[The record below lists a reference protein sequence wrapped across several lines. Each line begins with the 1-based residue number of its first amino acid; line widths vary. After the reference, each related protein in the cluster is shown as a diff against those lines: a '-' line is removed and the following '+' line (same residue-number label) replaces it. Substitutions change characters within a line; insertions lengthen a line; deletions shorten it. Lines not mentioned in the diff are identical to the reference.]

1 MNKTSVRVS
10 LFKKYQPL
18 LEQLVIKDIKLKY
31 RRSFLGYL
39 WSVLNPLM
47 IMGIM
52 ALIFSNVFRGN
63 IEKYPV
69 YLIIGST
76 IFNFVSESTNKA
88 MWSITGNAALM
99 KKTYVP
105 KYIFTLATVTSSF
118 VNLIFNLGAMLI
130 VFIACRVR
138 FNLYMLFI
146 PFILLQ
152 VYVFSLGLGLFLSA
166 GTVFFR
172 DIQYIY
178 GAGLTAWMYATPIFY
193 PISQL
198 SVPLQQ
204 VIKRVNPLYSYIT
217 QFRTVV
223 LECIMPDPRLILY
236 GCVMS
241 LIMLG
246 FGTFV
251 FLKTQDQFILYI

>member
-1 MNKTSVRVS
+1 MSVLSSRIRT
-10 LFKKYQPL
+10 LKNYYPL

-105 KYIFTLATVTSSF
+105 KYIFTLSTVTSCF
-118 VNLIFNLGAMLI
+118 VNLVFNLGAMLI
-130 VFIACRVR
+130 VFIACRVK
-138 FNLYMLFI
+138 FNVYMFFI

-178 GAGLTAWMYATPIFY
+178 SAALTAWMYATPIFY

-198 SVPLQQ
+198 SEKLQM
-204 VIKRVNPLYSYIT
+204 VIKRLNPLYTYIT
-217 QFRTVV
+217 QFRTIV
-223 LECIMPDPRLILY
+223 LEGIMPDPRMILY
-236 GCVMS
+236 GCVLS
-241 LIMLG
+241 LAAIC
-246 FGTFV
+246 FGSFV

>member
-1 MNKTSVRVS
+1 MSVLSSRIRT
-10 LFKKYQPL
+10 LKNYYPL

-105 KYIFTLATVTSSF
+105 KYIFTLSTVTSCF
-118 VNLIFNLGAMLI
+118 VNLVFNLGAMLI
-130 VFIACRVR
+130 VFVACRVK
-138 FNLYMLFI
+138 FNVYMFFI

-178 GAGLTAWMYATPIFY
+178 SAALTAWMYATPIFY

-198 SVPLQQ
+198 SEKLQI
-204 VIKRVNPLYSYIT
+204 VIKRLNPLYTYIT
-217 QFRTVV
+217 QFRTIV
-223 LECIMPDPRLILY
+223 LEGIMPDPRMILY
-236 GCVMS
+236 GCVLS
-241 LIMLG
+241 LAAIC
-246 FGTFV
+246 FGSFV

>member
-1 MNKTSVRVS
+1 MNKTSVRIS
-10 LFKKYQPL
+10 LLKKYQPL

-105 KYIFTLATVTSSF
+105 NI
-118 VNLIFNLGAMLI
+118 
-130 VFIACRVR
+130 
-138 FNLYMLFI
+138 
-146 PFILLQ
+146 
-152 VYVFSLGLGLFLSA
+152 SLP
-166 GTVFFR
+166 
-172 DIQYIY
+172 
-178 GAGLTAWMYATPIFY
+178 W
-193 PISQL
+193 
-198 SVPLQQ
+198 
-204 VIKRVNPLYSYIT
+204 
-217 QFRTVV
+217 
-223 LECIMPDPRLILY
+223 PR
-236 GCVMS
+236 
-241 LIMLG
+241 
-246 FGTFV
+246 
-251 FLKTQDQFILYI
+251 